1 MEPSSP
7 CPRRSAT
14 SSQVP
19 SLPKHTDISKDQL
32 SFLNQQFRTQ
42 EDVLDKA
49 PHLLTALHSHCSDL
63 TSHLLDFQTTLN
75 RRTVSWICRSL
86 SAKTALH
93 NLNLSLQNLSLLTSQ
108 RGSGSKK
115 LQRVLGMELPRL
127 AKEVL
132 RIETIRS
139 YLETTL
145 QLEALVGDLEDAVL
159 CFVNSHGGK
168 MFSANPSDSG
178 SKHEKF
184 LQAIKALNDLEVLID
199 LLKLRPQWHHLL
211 KSVDTRVDKSL
222 VILRRQV
229 FADHRALLASLGWP
243 PKLSTS
249 QIEREKFSGLPNP
262 LVLMQGD
269 KRKSYSNSF
278 LALCAVQH
286 LQTRREKRQLN
297 LLGQNVFKGQLWA
310 IDELVSPIAS
320 RLEYHFSKWVDQPEL
335 IFALA
340 YKTTR
345 DFIVGVD
352 DVLQPL
358 IDRARLGSYSAKE
371 AWVYAMVQLLSEF
384 LEKRIFYALAER
396 YKEKEIKSE
405 VIESW
410 LHLIDLTVVFDKQ
423 IQSLGSSEIG
433 LFLGESERVG
443 SPSGSISVLMLF
455 CKRPDW
461 LKIWAKIEL
470 ENGCKKLKTDLKHER
485 AWLVDDKYQDEL
497 HFDTKSEHF
506 LLSTRT
512 DYRAPLIAESAL
524 GITWEMVE
532 RCQTM
537 PATSA
542 RIQFV
547 RSAAVRFL
555 WYFFKVLLLRCKRT
569 EILPD
574 NPDDH
579 AFLPANPDDDAL
591 VRVSGSINAAKY
603 VESKLRQWSDDM
615 NFLEMKVAEN
625 DTSGLGKDESTDSS
639 FFGEEI
645 KILAELA
652 TNWLMEIISVLL
664 RQFETL
670 SRAFVQKLKHDEQQL
685 EGLTHVE
692 ISAAMDLSISV
703 EFIEP
708 LDVLRS
714 HLVLLRM
721 SLNPKDFLDLW
732 RCVAEGLDR
741 FISCSG
747 FQSRDN
753 VSSQFETDM
762 QALFSVF
769 QPFCVRPDAFFPCTR
784 ETIKLLKMNKGRR

>member
-1 MEPSSP
+1 MEASSP

-19 SLPKHTDISKDQL
+19 SLPKHADISKDQL

-42 EDVLDKA
+42 EDVLNKA
-49 PHLLTALHSHCSDL
+49 PHLLTALNSHCSDL

-75 RRTVSWICRSL
+75 GRTVSWICRSF

-108 RGSGSKK
+108 RGSASKK
-115 LQRVLGMELPRL
+115 LHRVLGTELPRL

-159 CFVNSHGGK
+159 CFVNSHSGK

-178 SKHEKF
+178 TKQEKF

-199 LLKLRPQWHHLL
+199 LLKLRPQWHRLL

-229 FADHRALLASLGWP
+229 FADHRALLTSLGWP

-297 LLGQNVFKGQLWA
+297 LLGQNVCKEQLWA

-384 LEKRIFYALAER
+384 LEKRIFSALAER

-423 IQSLGSSEIG
+423 LRSLGSSEIN

-455 CKRPDW
+455 CRRPDW

-506 LLSTRT
+506 LLSTRI

-555 WYFFKVLLLRCKRT
+555 WYFFKVLLLQCKRT

-574 NPDDH
+574 
-579 AFLPANPDDDAL
+579 NPDDDAL

-603 VESKLRQWSDDM
+603 VESKLRQWSDDV

-625 DTSGLGKDESTDSS
+625 DTSGLGKDESTDFS

-670 SRAFVQKLKHDEQQL
+670 SRAFVQKLKHDEQRL
-685 EGLTHVE
+685 EGSTHVE
-692 ISAAMDLSISV
+692 VSAAMDLSISV

-732 RCVAEGLDR
+732 RCVAEGLDH
-741 FISCSG
+741 FISRSG
-747 FQSRDN
+747 IQSLDN

-784 ETIKLLKMNKGRR
+784 ETLKLLKMNKGRR